1 MNVIIYNDW
10 LLGCSLPTPPP
21 LGVSPFYYGIMNDM
35 CSPTIE
41 KFGATPANIQW
52 TVVRGDSASFT
63 VSLLE
68 NDEVT
73 EFDTT
78 GWTYSATAY
87 DPIADVLDELT
98 VTADGSVV
106 TVTAPADITANWGT
120 KYKSVVAE
128 LSFDLQA
135 VVPDGPSS
143 MTWTPV
149 IGTICVLGNVSPVPT
164 RTTGGIS

>member
-1 MNVIIYNDW
+1 
-10 LLGCSLPTPPP
+10 
-21 LGVSPFYYGIMNDM
+21 M

-63 VSLLE
+63 VDFLE

-73 EFDTT
+73 AFDTD

-87 DPIADVLDELT
+87 DPTSDVLDELT
-98 VTADGSVV
+98 VTVSNGVV
-106 TVTAPADITANWGT
+106 TVTAPADLTANWGT
-120 KYKSVVAE
+120 KYKTVVSE

-135 VVPDGPSS
+135 VIPDGDSTI
-143 MTWTPV
+143 TWTPV
-149 IGTICVLGNVSPVPT
+149 IGTICVLGDVTP
-164 RTTGGIS
+164 GGSL

>member
-1 MNVIIYNDW
+1 
-10 LLGCSLPTPPP
+10 
-21 LGVSPFYYGIMNDM
+21 M

-52 TVVRGDSASFT
+52 TVVRGDSAYFT

-73 EFDTT
+73 EFDTE
-78 GWTYSATAY
+78 GWTYKATAY

-98 VTADGSVV
+98 VSADGSVV
-106 TVTAPADITANWGT
+106 TVTAPADVTANWGT

-128 LSFDLQA
+128 LTFDLQA
-135 VVPDGPSS
+135 KVPDGNTSI
-143 MTWTPV
+143 TWTPV
-149 IGTICVLGNVSPVPT
+149 IGTICVLGDVTP
-164 RTTGGIS
+164 GGSL

>member
-1 MNVIIYNDW
+1 
-10 LLGCSLPTPPP
+10 
-21 LGVSPFYYGIMNDM
+21 M
-35 CSPTIE
+35 CSPTVE

-52 TVVRGDSASFT
+52 TVVRGDSSSFT

-87 DPIADVLDELT
+87 DPTSDVLDELT
-98 VTADGSVV
+98 VSVDGSIV
-106 TVTAPADITANWGT
+106 TVTAPASVTANWGS
-120 KYKSVVAE
+120 KYKAVVAE

-135 VVPDGPSS
+135 TVPDGQSTI
-143 MTWTPV
+143 TWTPV
-149 IGTICVLGNVSPVPT
+149 IGTICVLADVTP
-164 RTTGGIS
+164 GGSL

>member
-1 MNVIIYNDW
+1 
-10 LLGCSLPTPPP
+10 
-21 LGVSPFYYGIMNDM
+21 M
-35 CSPTIE
+35 CSPTLE

-73 EFDTT
+73 EFDTD

-87 DPIADVLDELT
+87 DPTSDILDELSVSHVGSVIT
-98 VTADGSVV
+98 VTAS
-106 TVTAPADITANWGT
+106 ADVTANWGT
-120 KYKSVVAE
+120 QYKSVVAE

-135 VVPDGPSS
+135 TIPDGTSTI
-143 MTWTPV
+143 TWTPV
-149 IGTICVLGNVSPVPT
+149 IGTICVLGDVTPV
-164 RTTGGIS
+164 GSL

>member
-1 MNVIIYNDW
+1 
-10 LLGCSLPTPPP
+10 
-21 LGVSPFYYGIMNDM
+21 M

-63 VSLLE
+63 VDFLE

-73 EFDTT
+73 AFDTT

-87 DPIADVLDELT
+87 DPTLDVLDPLT
-98 VTADGSVV
+98 VTVNDGVV
-106 TVTAPADITANWGT
+106 TVTAPAQVTANWGT
-120 KYKSVVAE
+120 RYKPVVSE
-128 LSFDLQA
+128 LSFDLQ
-135 VVPDGPSS
+135 VVIPDGNST

-149 IGTICVLGNVSPVPT
+149 IGTICVLGDVTPV
-164 RTTGGIS
+164 GSL

>member
-1 MNVIIYNDW
+1 
-10 LLGCSLPTPPP
+10 
-21 LGVSPFYYGIMNDM
+21 M

-73 EFDTT
+73 EFDTE
-78 GWTYSATAY
+78 GWTYAATAY
-87 DPIADVLDELT
+87 DPSSDFLDELS
-98 VTADGSVV
+98 VEVEGSVI
-106 TVTAPADITANWGT
+106 TVSASADLTANWGT
-120 KYKSVVAE
+120 KYSSVVAE

-135 VVPDGPSS
+135 TIPDGSS
-143 MTWTPV
+143 TITWTPV
-149 IGTICVLGNVSPVPT
+149 IGTICVLGDVTPLGSL
-164 RTTGGIS
+164 

>member
-1 MNVIIYNDW
+1 
-10 LLGCSLPTPPP
+10 
-21 LGVSPFYYGIMNDM
+21 M
-35 CSPTIE
+35 CSPTVE

-73 EFDTT
+73 EFDTE

-98 VTADGSVV
+98 VTTEGSVL
-106 TVTAPADITANWGT
+106 TVTAPANVTENWGA

-135 VVPDGPSS
+135 VVPDGESTI
-143 MTWTPV
+143 TWTPV
-149 IGTICVLGNVSPVPT
+149 IGTICVLGDITP
-164 RTTGGIS
+164 GGSL

>member
-1 MNVIIYNDW
+1 
-10 LLGCSLPTPPP
+10 
-21 LGVSPFYYGIMNDM
+21 M

-78 GWTYSATAY
+78 GWSYSATAY

>member
-1 MNVIIYNDW
+1 
-10 LLGCSLPTPPP
+10 
-21 LGVSPFYYGIMNDM
+21 M

-73 EFDTT
+73 QFDTE
-78 GWTYSATAY
+78 GWTYKATAY
-87 DPIADVLDELT
+87 DPIADMLDDLPVT
-98 VTADGSVV
+98 VSNGII
-106 TVTAPADITANWGT
+106 TVTAPADVTANWGT

-135 VVPDGPSS
+135 IVPDGNSTI
-143 MTWTPV
+143 TWTPV
-149 IGTICVLGNVSPVPT
+149 IGTICVLGDITP
-164 RTTGGIS
+164 GGSL